1 MGSVSKKLE
10 KEDGIDEEA
19 DLKKMQVSYI
29 KKIKQEIKERS
40 RANTSQKRG
49 SILQMKFHA
58 KLNKAIKDKVDK
70 SIKKHKEGAA
80 ISDMI

>member
-40 RANTSQKRG
+40 RANTS
-49 SILQMKFHA
+49 
-58 KLNKAIKDKVDK
+58 
-70 SIKKHKEGAA
+70 
-80 ISDMI
+80 